1 MRCKRISYMILFL
14 KKAVRKFSYAFAGL
28 LDGIMNDA
36 SIRLQFLL
44 GACTL
49 LAGLLLNLSLIEWSI
64 VLILVALVIAMEY
77 INSAIETITDVLFPN
92 YDRRAKKI
100 KDYSAAAVLVV
111 SLVALLFGFVIFGG
125 RLWTILM

>member
-1 MRCKRISYMILFL
+1 MRCKMISYMILFL

-28 LDGIMNDA
+28 LDGIHNDA
-36 SIRLQFLL
+36 SIRLQFVL
-44 GACTL
+44 GVCTL
-49 LAGLLLNLSLIEWSI
+49 LAGLLLHLSLIEWSI

-77 INSAIETITDVLFPN
+77 INSAIETLTDVLFPN

-111 SLVALLFGFVIFGG
+111 SIVALLFGIIIFGG
-125 RLWTILM
+125 RVWIILM

>member
-1 MRCKRISYMILFL
+1 MRCKMISYMILFL

-28 LDGIMNDA
+28 LDGIRNDA
-36 SIRLQFLL
+36 SIRLQFVL
-44 GACTL
+44 GVCT
-49 LAGLLLNLSLIEWSI
+49 LIEWSI

-77 INSAIETITDVLFPN
+77 INSAIETLTDVLFPN

-111 SLVALLFGFVIFGG
+111 SIVALLFGIIIFGG
-125 RLWTILM
+125 RLWIILM

>member
-1 MRCKRISYMILFL
+1 MRCKMISYMILFL

-28 LDGIMNDA
+28 LDGIHNDA
-36 SIRLQFLL
+36 SIRLQFV
-44 GACTL
+44 L
-49 LAGLLLNLSLIEWSI
+49 LAGLLLHLSLIEWSI

-77 INSAIETITDVLFPN
+77 INSAIETLTDVLFPN

-111 SLVALLFGFVIFGG
+111 SIVALLFGIIIFGG
-125 RLWTILM
+125 RLWIILM

>member
-49 LAGLLLNLSLIEWSI
+49 VAGLLLNLSLIEWSI